1 MLSVGEEGSDSA
13 HKAAVRMWALIF
25 ASFHMGRGWDR
36 SYMGCVVANVEALG
50 PALVTCQCLPVL
62 S

>member
-13 HKAAVRMWALIF
+13 HKAAVRMWAL
-25 ASFHMGRGWDR
+25 SFGGRGWDR
-36 SYMGCVVANVEALG
+36 NYMGWVVADVEALG
-50 PALVTCQCLPVL
+50 PALVICQNLPEL